1 MGKEKGEL
9 MDSPLSGSVRSGF
22 GGSSRHKTRILL
34 GTALLAFVPF
44 VVSTFAASV
53 TVGTGNL
60 EFGQGSQ
67 QAVACDENVFVA
79 LGEEWHPSPLPEDP
93 SAGYFRVRSVT
104 VSNFNLESCVDK
116 RLRIRMID
124 GTSQELTLGSIE
136 GAKVLQ
142 IKLPAVAP
150 ASNFGD
156 ATTLN
161 LAYLSGIGELL
172 SGSMVAN
179 VSISVSGT
187 SIYDGTPLSSTNS
200 DVTFYLDPT
209 RAAVNI
215 NGQDVRRATVET
227 VN

>member
-1 MGKEKGEL
+1 
-9 MDSPLSGSVRSGF
+9 MDSPLSGSVRTGF
-22 GGSSRHKTRILL
+22 GGTSRNKTRILF

-79 LGEEWHPSPLPEDP
+79 LGEEWHPAPLPEDP

-116 RLRIRMID
+116 KLRVRMID
-124 GTSQELTLGSIE
+124 GASQELTLGSIE

-142 IKLPAVAP
+142 IKLPPVAP
-150 ASNFGD
+150 SSNFGD
-156 ATTLN
+156 ATSLSLT
-161 LAYLSGIGELL
+161 YLSGIGELL
-172 SGSMVAN
+172 SGSIVAN
-179 VSISVSGT
+179 VSISVNGT
-187 SIYDGTPLSSTNS
+187 SIYDGTPLTTTSA
-200 DVTFYLDPT
+200 DVTFYLDPART
-209 RAAVNI
+209 SVNL